1 MRAPVDLVSAVVL
14 ACTALAC
21 LTAGPGMLVTIRRS
35 WGRDGPPSGTGAVSV
50 SVADVLMVASVGRWM
65 QPPHVPPCTF

>member
-21 LTAGPGMLVTIRRS
+21 LTAGLGMLVTVQGLPPWNGIAVCLIVTGSALGWRVRS
-35 WGRDGPPSGTGAVSV
+35 SVRGHRVRDH
-50 SVADVLMVASVGRWM
+50 R
-65 QPPHVPPCTF
+65 